1 MFQRRPSGPATPT
14 VPGSPGSRRPVV
26 GRRARAARTVLVAVV
41 SGAMLLG
48 SAGPAFAVPPPP
60 NPTDGE
66 LGSAR
71 AQQDAAAAEVGRIA
85 ALLASAE
92 AELERVGVLA
102 EAAGTAYMLAEEA
115 LMQAQAEAD
124 QAAADLQ
131 VAADAVSAS
140 EARIASFSRD
150 SYMKGSQLSTTAAL
164 LDSEG
169 PGELIQ
175 RAAMLDYVAD
185 NQVDVLGELEVAKV
199 AQANAD
205 SAARAARD
213 EMAAAEETAEVAKQ
227 AADSQL
233 AAQQGAYEQVATQKS
248 DYEAQL
254 QAAQIHLLEL
264 QGARDAYQQ
273 WVAQKEAEEAA
284 AARAAQ
290 EAARAAAAA
299 AAAAAATN
307 SGSSS
312 GGGSSSGSSDSGDA
326 GGGGSGG
333 GGGGDHVAPTYGR
346 VSSCYGARWGVT
358 HYGVDIAASIGTPI
372 YAVTS
377 GVVKRA
383 GPATGFG
390 QAVYILGDDGYV
402 TVYGHVNRYFVSS
415 GERVSAGE
423 QIAEVGNRGQ
433 STGPHLH
440 FEVHSGGQLYSN
452 QMNPVPWLNNRGVF
466 IGGCGG

>member
-14 VPGSPGSRRPVV
+14 VPGRPGSRRPVV
-26 GRRARAARTVLVAVV
+26 GRSARSARTVLVAVV
-41 SGAMLLG
+41 TGATLLG
-48 SAGPAFAVPPPP
+48 SAGPALAVPAPPP
-60 NPTDGE
+60 NPTDSQ
-66 LGSAR
+66 LGSAQ

-85 ALLASAE
+85 ALVASAE
-92 AELERVGVLA
+92 AELERVGILA
-102 EAAGTAYMLAEEA
+102 EAAGTAYLMAEEA
-115 LMQAQAEAD
+115 LMEAQAEAD
-124 QAAADLQ
+124 RAAADLQ
-131 VAADAVSAS
+131 VAADAVAAS

-150 SYMKGSQLSTTAAL
+150 SYMKGPQLSTTAAL
-164 LDSEG
+164 LDSRG

-185 NQVDVLGELEVAKV
+185 NQVDVLSELEVAKV

-213 EMAAAEETAEVAKQ
+213 EMAAAEEAAEVAKQ

-233 AAQQGAYEQVATQKS
+233 AAQQGAYEQVATQKA

-273 WVAQKEAEEAA
+273 WVAQKQAEEAA

-290 EAARAAAAA
+290 EAAARAAAAA
-299 AAAAAATN
+299 AEAAAAAAASSEGT
-307 SGSSS
+307 SGGSPS
-312 GGGSSSGSSDSGDA
+312 GGSSE
-326 GGGGSGG
+326 GG
-333 GGGGDHVAPTYGR
+333 GGGGGGGSYVAPAYGR

-358 HYGVDIAASIGTPI
+358 HYGVDIANSIGTPI

-377 GVVKRA
+377 GVVRRA
-383 GPATGFG
+383 GAATGFG

-402 TVYGHVNRYFVSS
+402 TVYGHVNQYFVSV

-423 QIAEVGNRGQ
+423 QIATVGNRGQ

-440 FEVHSGGQLYSN
+440 FEVHSGGSLYSN
-452 QMNPVPWLNNRGVF
+452 QLNPVPWLNNRGVY

>member
-14 VPGSPGSRRPVV
+14 VPGRPGSRRPVV
-26 GRRARAARTVLVAVV
+26 GRSARSARTVLVAVV
-41 SGAMLLG
+41 TGATLLG
-48 SAGPAFAVPPPP
+48 AAGPALAVPEPPP
-60 NPTDGE
+60 NPTDSQ
-66 LGSAR
+66 LGSAQ

-85 ALLASAE
+85 ALVASAE
-92 AELERVGVLA
+92 AELERVGILA
-102 EAAGTAYMLAEEA
+102 EAAGTAYLMAEEA
-115 LMQAQAEAD
+115 LMEAQAEAD
-124 QAAADLQ
+124 RAAADLQ
-131 VAADAVSAS
+131 VAADAVAAS

-150 SYMKGSQLSTTAAL
+150 SYMKGPQLSTTAAL
-164 LDSEG
+164 LDSRG

-185 NQVDVLGELEVAKV
+185 NQVDVLSELEVAKV

-213 EMAAAEETAEVAKQ
+213 EMAAAEEAAEVAKQ

-233 AAQQGAYEQVATQKS
+233 AAQQGAYEQVATQKA

-273 WVAQKEAEEAA
+273 WVAQKQAEEAA

-299 AAAAAATN
+299 AAAAAASSRGT
-307 SGSSS
+307 SGGSPSGGSS
-312 GGGSSSGSSDSGDA
+312 GGGDGGGGDG
-326 GGGGSGG
+326 GGGGSY
-333 GGGGDHVAPTYGR
+333 VAPTYGR

-358 HYGVDIAASIGTPI
+358 HYGVDIANSIGTPI
-372 YAVTS
+372 SAVTS

-383 GPATGFG
+383 GAATGFG

-402 TVYGHVNRYFVSS
+402 TVYGHVNQYFVSV

-423 QIAEVGNRGQ
+423 QIATVGNRGQ

-440 FEVHSGGQLYSN
+440 FEVHSGGSLYSN
-452 QMNPVPWLNNRGVF
+452 QLNPVPWLNNRGVY